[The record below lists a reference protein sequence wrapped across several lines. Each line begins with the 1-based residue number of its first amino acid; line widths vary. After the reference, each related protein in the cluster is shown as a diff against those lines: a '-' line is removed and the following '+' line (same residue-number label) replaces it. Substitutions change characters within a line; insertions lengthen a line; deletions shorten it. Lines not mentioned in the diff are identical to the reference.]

1 MSKSQEPKS
10 GWYSGR
16 TTGIPV
22 AGAIGGGDDFAQRI
36 AKPYIPGRPSQG
48 GMSTSA
54 DTTFSISMGS
64 TVPDPQEDGL
74 VGLNIDNLNT
84 SKLSGPRKLPRWFK
98 LNKKQYFQRPLS
110 EMLDSDDDAVMT
122 DLEELEA
129 DLEEFSGVGA
139 IAGYVE
145 PIHGPGGS
153 ATSRRQFYDRMAKP
167 YGAKYL
173 RDPLKTAKA
182 RP

>member
-1 MSKSQEPKS
+1 
-10 GWYSGR
+10 
-16 TTGIPV
+16 
-22 AGAIGGGDDFAQRI
+22 
-36 AKPYIPGRPSQG
+36 
-48 GMSTSA
+48 
-54 DTTFSISMGS
+54 
-64 TVPDPQEDGL
+64 
-74 VGLNIDNLNT
+74 
-84 SKLSGPRKLPRWFK
+84 
-98 LNKKQYFQRPLS
+98 
-110 EMLDSDDDAVMT
+110 MLDSDDDAVMT

-145 PIHGPGGS
+145 PLHGPGGS
-153 ATSRRQFYDRMAKP
+153 AQNRRQFYDRMAKP

>member
-1 MSKSQEPKS
+1 
-10 GWYSGR
+10 
-16 TTGIPV
+16 
-22 AGAIGGGDDFAQRI
+22 
-36 AKPYIPGRPSQG
+36 
-48 GMSTSA
+48 MSTSA
-54 DTTFSISMGS
+54 DTTFSLSMGS

-74 VGLNIDNLNT
+74 DGFSIDDLAT
-84 SKLSGPRKLPRWFK
+84 SKLAGPRKLPRWFK
-98 LNKKQYFQRPLS
+98 LNKQQYFQRPLS
-110 EMLDSDDDAVMT
+110 EMLDGDDDDVISNHEA
-122 DLEELEA
+122 LEA

-145 PIHGPGGS
+145 PLHGPGGPGQ
-153 ATSRRQFYDRMAKP
+153 SRKQFYSRMAKP

>member
-1 MSKSQEPKS
+1 MSKTQEPKS

-16 TTGIPV
+16 TTGVPV

-54 DTTFSISMGS
+54 DTTFSISMGN
-64 TVPDPQEDGL
+64 TVPDPQDDGL
-74 VGLNIDNLNT
+74 DGLNIDSINT
-84 SKLSGPRKLPRWFK
+84 SKLAGPRRLPRWFK
-98 LNKKQYFQRPLS
+98 LKKKQYFQRPLS
-110 EMLDSDDDAVMT
+110 EMITDDI
-122 DLEELEA
+122 DLEKHEELEA
-129 DLEEFSGVGA
+129 DLEEISGVGA

-145 PIHGPGGS
+145 PLHGPGGP
-153 ATSRRQFYDRMAKP
+153 AQSRRKFYDRMAKL

-173 RDPLKTAKA
+173 QDPLKTAKG

>member
-1 MSKSQEPKS
+1 VSKSQESKS

-16 TTGIPV
+16 TTGVPV

-36 AKPYIPGRPSQG
+36 AKPYVPGRPSQG

-54 DTTFSISMGS
+54 DTTFSISMGRS
-64 TVPDPQEDGL
+64 VPDPQEDGMDSF
-74 VGLNIDNLNT
+74 NIDDLKT
-84 SKLSGPRKLPRWFK
+84 SKLPGPRKLPRWLK

-110 EMLDSDDDAVMT
+110 EMLSNDEDDMISDH
-122 DLEELEA
+122 EELEA
-129 DLEEFSGVGA
+129 DLEEFSGAGA
-139 IAGYVE
+139 VAGYVE
-145 PIHGPGGS
+145 PLHGPGGP
-153 ATSRRQFYDRMAKP
+153 AQSRRKFYDRMAKP

-173 RDPLKTAKA
+173 QDPLKTAKG

>member
-1 MSKSQEPKS
+1 MSKSQESKS

-16 TTGIPV
+16 TTGVPV

-36 AKPYIPGRPSQG
+36 AKPYVPGRPSQG

-54 DTTFSISMGS
+54 DTTFSISMGRA
-64 TVPDPQEDGL
+64 VPDPQEDGL
-74 VGLNIDNLNT
+74 DGFNLDDLKT
-84 SKLSGPRKLPRWFK
+84 SKLPGPRKLPRWLK

-110 EMLDSDDDAVMT
+110 EMLSNDEDDMISDH
-122 DLEELEA
+122 EELEA
-129 DLEEFSGVGA
+129 DLEEFSGAGA
-139 IAGYVE
+139 VAGYVE
-145 PIHGPGGS
+145 PLHGPGGP
-153 ATSRRQFYDRMAKP
+153 AQSRRKFYDRMAKP

-173 RDPLKTAKA
+173 QDPLKTAKG

>member
-1 MSKSQEPKS
+1 VSKTQEPKS

-16 TTGIPV
+16 TTGVPV

-54 DTTFSISMGS
+54 DTTFSISMGN
-64 TVPDPQEDGL
+64 TVPDPQDDGL
-74 VGLNIDNLNT
+74 DGLNIDSINT
-84 SKLSGPRKLPRWFK
+84 SKLAGPRRLPRWFK
-98 LNKKQYFQRPLS
+98 LKKKQYFQRPLS
-110 EMLDSDDDAVMT
+110 EMITDDI
-122 DLEELEA
+122 DLEKHEELEA
-129 DLEEFSGVGA
+129 DLD
-139 IAGYVE
+139 E
-145 PIHGPGGS
+145 PLHGPGGP
-153 ATSRRQFYDRMAKP
+153 AQSRRKFYDRMAKP

-173 RDPLKTAKA
+173 QDPLKTAKG